1 MKTSFQAEEE
11 RMNQTPS
18 INIYRIIIQNAD
30 LPEGD
35 DEKVRVLRDYASQ
48 VTGLE
53 APNIWIESDAS
64 QAHCQLTVSI
74 PDDLEDAVRSM
85 REAGLQPE
93 FSEPAQPVLQ
103 DGSCLLP
110 LSFQVRHFG
119 RPLEP
124 GMLDNDPNRQV
135 MIAGAMSRQ
144 VDDLPEAA
152 PERAQLDLRRA

>member
-1 MKTSFQAEEE
+1 M
-11 RMNQTPS
+11 
-18 INIYRIIIQNAD
+18 
-30 LPEGD
+30 
-35 DEKVRVLRDYASQ
+35 
-48 VTGLE
+48 
-53 APNIWIESDAS
+53 
-64 QAHCQLTVSI
+64 SI
-74 PDDLEDAVRSM
+74 PSDLEDALRSM

-135 MIAGAMSRQ
+135 LVAGAMSGQ

-152 PERAQLDLRRA
+152 RNVLNWTLVEQDPKTQAVTSHWEEPDDGG